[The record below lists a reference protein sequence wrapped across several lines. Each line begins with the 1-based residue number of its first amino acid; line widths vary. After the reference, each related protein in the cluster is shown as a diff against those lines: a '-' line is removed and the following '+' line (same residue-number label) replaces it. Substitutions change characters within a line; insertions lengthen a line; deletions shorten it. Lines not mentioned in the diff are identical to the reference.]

1 MVGKET
7 PGCALRAPGF
17 LWMLAYIAYKPVEPG
32 FFAVTTGI
40 CYSTLMALKK
50 TQSSH
55 AVQLFKFKHGS
66 VHAVVIGPEIGWR
79 WRRVKY
85 YRSKRSTR
93 VPGGWDEITDDWG
106 KHNPSLIKCAL
117 AVQKFLDTEAEIE
130 KTIQRSWAEARTP
143 AEQQAL
149 LEQVRS
155 LRNRNSAHQG
165 CRPDPCSSTP

>member
-1 MVGKET
+1 MAQTKTHT
-7 PGCALRAPGF
+7 P
-17 LWMLAYIAYKPVEPG
+17 
-32 FFAVTTGI
+32 
-40 CYSTLMALKK
+40 
-50 TQSSH
+50 Q
-55 AVQLFKFKHGS
+55 AVQLFKTQHRS

-85 YRSKRSTR
+85 YRSKRSTK
-93 VPGGWDEITDDWG
+93 VPGAWDEITYDWG

-130 KTIQRSWAEARTP
+130 KTIQRTWAEARTS

-155 LRNRNSAHQG
+155 LRNRNSSHQ
-165 CRPDPCSSTP
+165 D

>member
-1 MVGKET
+1 MAPAKTHT
-7 PGCALRAPGF
+7 P
-17 LWMLAYIAYKPVEPG
+17 Y
-32 FFAVTTGI
+32 
-40 CYSTLMALKK
+40 
-50 TQSSH
+50 
-55 AVQLFKFKHGS
+55 AVQLLKTKHGS

-85 YRSKRSTR
+85 YRSKRSTT

-130 KTIQRSWAEARTP
+130 KTIKCTWSEAHTP

-149 LEQVRS
+149 LNQVRA
-155 LRNRNSAHQG
+155 LRKSIAIRRG
-165 CRPDPCSSTP
+165 